1 MSMDSPQFL
10 SLLEAFK
17 DAGIYG
23 TFRFSEL
30 AEDKIF
36 MGQILVGPHSTVLH
50 HRRKLRPFGTERYIW
65 SEGDISELKVT
76 ATPHGRIVFQ
86 PTMTFAMQAQME
98 NIPIAAFPYAP
109 DFGTDPQAWE
119 SAELEVEISSFAQY
133 DDIFQ
138 PYYDADGEQSWAALQ
153 QMIAE
158 FPSYIP
164 RVSGTYF
171 DHQDHSI
178 ESITS

>member
-76 ATPHGRIVFQ
+76 ATPHGRI
-86 PTMTFAMQAQME
+86 
-98 NIPIAAFPYAP
+98 AAFPYAP

-119 SAELEVEISSFAQY
+119 SAEPFSQLEVEISSFAQY